1 MDVVQ
6 LNEVITFD
14 LNLELGELLLEKR
27 DKDKQI
33 EYLQTQHLYLEL
45 YRRRE
50 NLKFFGIPES
60 EASSLEGKD
69 AVGPID
75 VLCDCLHNVL
85 GFGDPKRNME
95 FQQVHRIAKSV
106 PGKPMLIL
114 ARFLHYQNRET
125 VLRVGFE
132 LKDTDEVVFPFGE
145 VGRTD
150 IEFSLLSLNAR
161 GIRTFEKRKA
171 IFSWLLNSGANICFL
186 QEPTVLKK
194 SKISRENIG
203 EEKMFFLHG
212 RSHSRGVLVLVRDSL
227 DFQLRSIKVDSQGRH
242 VFLEFSIQESP
253 YFLLNINTPNKCI
266 NDSDYCELLTTEYV
280 NWLDKR
286 ILWDLIKYKIRQRTI
301 TFSKGQARKRGAK
314 LQKAY
319 TLAMTLNKEIN

>member
-1 MDVVQ
+1 MKSSIKF
-6 LNEVITFD
+6 LE
-14 LNLELGELLLEKR
+14 NLELGELLLEKR

-60 EASSLEGKD
+60 EASPLEGKD

-114 ARFLHYQNRET
+114 ARFLHYQDRET

-132 LKDTDEVVFPFGE
+132 LKDTEY
-145 VGRTD
+145 
-150 IEFSLLSLNAR
+150 L
-161 GIRTFEKRKA
+161 
-171 IFSWLLNSGANICFL
+171 
-186 QEPTVLKK
+186 
-194 SKISRENIG
+194 
-203 EEKMFFLHG
+203 
-212 RSHSRGVLVLVRDSL
+212 
-227 DFQLRSIKVDSQGRH
+227 
-242 VFLEFSIQESP
+242 
-253 YFLLNINTPNKCI
+253 FLL
-266 NDSDYCELLTTEYV
+266 L
-280 NWLDKR
+280 
-286 ILWDLIKYKIRQRTI
+286 
-301 TFSKGQARKRGAK
+301 
-314 LQKAY
+314 
-319 TLAMTLNKEIN
+319 